1 MRIRKESEKAGF
13 KLNIWKTKIMASGPI
28 TSWQIEG
35 EKSGSSDRFYFL
47 GLQNHCSDCNHD
59 IKRFAPWKENYDKPR
74 QHIKKQRH
82 HIADR
87 GLIDKAMVFLVV
99 MCRYER
105 WTIKEGWEPKNWSF
119 QIVVLERTLESPLD
133 CKEIKP
139 VNPKGN

>member
-1 MRIRKESEKAGF
+1 MKKLALNSVFEKL
-13 KLNIWKTKIMASGPI
+13 K
-28 TSWQIEG
+28 SWHLVPSLHGKYKGKKVEAVTDFI
-35 EKSGSSDRFYFL
+35 FL
-47 GLQNHCSDCNHD
+47 GSKITADSDCNHD

-105 WTIKEGWEPKNWSF
+105 WTIKEGREPKN
-119 QIVVLERTLESPLD
+119 
-133 CKEIKP
+133 
-139 VNPKGN
+139 